1 MTRTL
6 RLHPRLATLL
16 ALLAP
21 AAFFAANATTAT
33 ADGTC
38 TTPSLEQVTA
48 NADGSTT
55 TAPVVV
61 GSAQATVCFSV
72 QAGAAGTLRVD
83 AVYQDTA
90 GADQIVPLGA
100 IGAPATDAA
109 TVTLS
114 ADGLP
119 AAEDA
124 ATPIVLR
131 FTAVDGSNWDI
142 GDIHIDPYGK
152 G

>member
-6 RLHPRLATLL
+6 RHHPRLATLL

-21 AAFFAANATTAT
+21 AALFAINAATAT

-38 TTPSLEQVTA
+38 TTPSLEQVTV

-61 GSAQATVCFSV
+61 GSAQATVCFTV
-72 QAGAAGTLRVD
+72 QGAAGTLRVD
-83 AVYQDTA
+83 AVYQDAA
-90 GADQIVPLGA
+90 GADQVVPLGA

-109 TVTLS
+109 AVTLT

-119 AAEDA
+119 TAEDA

-131 FTAVDGSNWDI
+131 FTTADGSGWDI
-142 GDIHIDPYGK
+142 GDVHIDPYGK